1 MIKRDIKIIET
12 LRNFWI
18 VSIDGH
24 TLQLSR
30 HRNSVDLGNAEDVQA
45 ILDIIDDVFI
55 WHRTFQDVHNCING
69 ANLLLTLDA
78 LYSQNTIHLFRVL
91 YQEQYSKAYMSFKD
105 FFRTF
110 FSFAC
115 ETQFIKINLVLQL
128 RNIVNETAGI
138 HTHKKAPA
146 PQVFAQNN
154 LFIRVFINNTSTH
167 Q

>member
-55 WHRTFQDVHNCING
+55 WHRTFQDLFQTRSIKSI
-69 ANLLLTLDA
+69 LL
-78 LYSQNTIHLFRVL
+78 
-91 YQEQYSKAYMSFKD
+91 
-105 FFRTF
+105 
-110 FSFAC
+110 
-115 ETQFIKINLVLQL
+115 
-128 RNIVNETAGI
+128 
-138 HTHKKAPA
+138 P
-146 PQVFAQNN
+146 P
-154 LFIRVFINNTSTH
+154 
-167 Q
+167 